1 MLDLRINGVSNIIR
15 SERRLVKFVWA
26 AILLLS
32 SCVSI
37 FLIIG
42 SIHEYQNYEVISTSR
57 IVQEEESIFPMIT
70 ICNNNPFSTDYI
82 VQLVKRANL
91 SFSTNP
97 RRLVLQL
104 ESYLKKNTGSY
115 MPDSVKRQFSD
126 FDSML
131 IYCSFNNMYCD
142 SSHFEWIWHPYF
154 CGCYRFNSG
163 FDSNGLKT
171 EFRKSTLAGRS
182 FRFVFNLYAGLPNQF
197 SPYAGR
203 RSFNLFIQNASDYP
217 YNTKPSPYPL
227 TPITGT
233 TIRVKRSFISQF
245 NEWPFS
251 YSECRVNENN
261 ELIGERLAD
270 PYLFDQVVA
279 TNYSYTQDTCLMFC
293 AQLMSTKVC
302 KCNYY
307 LWNMRVD
314 DFDICLTSE
323 QTSCASD
330 FYYNTFIVGDYI
342 KNNCLDKCPL
352 ECNRRTFTTSQSY
365 FQFPTV
371 NIAANVFLNDKYF
384 MSAHANQ
391 TDASVFSNLYYNM
404 ISAGVFYESLSYSMA
419 EERPAIVMTEL
430 IGSIGGHLH
439 LFLGFSLLSFIEIIE
454 LGAFAFIS
462 KTKNQKNKL
471 KPANQ
476 SLANISAANPRFQ
489 QLEELIKM
497 LRIDG
502 LSNIVKSKNI
512 ILKLAWVTI
521 FVTSFSICME
531 LIVSTITEY
540 LKYDV
545 S

>member
-1 MLDLRINGVSNIIR
+1 
-15 SERRLVKFVWA
+15 
-26 AILLLS
+26 
-32 SCVSI
+32 
-37 FLIIG
+37 
-42 SIHEYQNYEVISTSR
+42 
-57 IVQEEESIFPMIT
+57 
-70 ICNNNPFSTDYI
+70 
-82 VQLVKRANL
+82 
-91 SFSTNP
+91 
-97 RRLVLQL
+97 
-104 ESYLKKNTGSY
+104 
-115 MPDSVKRQFSD
+115 
-126 FDSML
+126 
-131 IYCSFNNMYCD
+131 
-142 SSHFEWIWHPYF
+142 
-154 CGCYRFNSG
+154 
-163 FDSNGLKT
+163 
-171 EFRKSTLAGRS
+171 
-182 FRFVFNLYAGLPNQF
+182 
-197 SPYAGR
+197 
-203 RSFNLFIQNASDYP
+203 
-217 YNTKPSPYPL
+217 
-227 TPITGT
+227 
-233 TIRVKRSFISQF
+233 
-245 NEWPFS
+245 
-251 YSECRVNENN
+251 
-261 ELIGERLAD
+261 
-270 PYLFDQVVA
+270 
-279 TNYSYTQDTCLMFC
+279 
-293 AQLMSTKVC
+293 
-302 KCNYY
+302 
-307 LWNMRVD
+307 MRVD